1 MGVGNGQAP
10 PLNRTCKNPIALG
23 SKLRCLPPALE
34 YRQALGILEDP
45 LQQSYPRREYVQ
57 SGTEPRGRSKQNLRN
72 CTGVVTQERTSTGAT
87 KSADTWAA
95 TPVDSIDT
103 PPYTDRHGSP
113 FHSPAGSAAIPTRQP
128 RRYLYRAPDKRSCWP
143 SPLPARPFP

>member
-72 CTGVVTQERTSTGAT
+72 CTGEVSQERTSTGAT

-103 PPYTDRHGSP
+103 PPYTDSHGTP
-113 FHSPAGSAAIPTRQP
+113 FPSPARNAPIANRQS
-128 RRYLYRAPDKRSCWP
+128 RRDGYRAAAKAYCC
-143 SPLPARPFP
+143 AAA